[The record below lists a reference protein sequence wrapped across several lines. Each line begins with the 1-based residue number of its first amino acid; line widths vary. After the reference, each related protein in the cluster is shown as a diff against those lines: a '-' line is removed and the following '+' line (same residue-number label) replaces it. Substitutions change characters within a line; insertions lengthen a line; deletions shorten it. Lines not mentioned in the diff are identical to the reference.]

1 MNKKLLAQFKKQ
13 LTQQK
18 ATIMNK
24 MNSKKVTEAGLENGD
39 EVDIATQSNER
50 EIQFELSSIDTRMI
64 RDIDHALAKIEK
76 GTFGLCESCDE
87 KISDARLQAIPW
99 GRYCKKCQEEAE
111 KNSSK

>member
-24 MNSKKVTEAGLENGD
+24 MNSKKVTDAGLENGD
-39 EVDIATQSNER
+39 EVDIATQSSER

-111 KNSSK
+111 KNSK